1 MISDA
6 ELPRRSEHTQD
17 RILSFGFWGLTV
29 IVLLNL
35 QYLSLWGVPGVRTTG
50 FLAILGHCL
59 LLLVLGAPRSL
70 KEMGTSTKLISATLV
85 CYLVIGVVAS
95 FAAHVERQPDFGRD
109 VLRQTFFLSCC
120 SPSRSAVARYWN
132 ELRLKHC

>member
-1 MISDA
+1 MRSDA
-6 ELPRRSEHTQD
+6 ELPRRSENTQA
-17 RILSFGFWGLTV
+17 RILSFAFWGLTV

-35 QYLSLWGVPGVRTTG
+35 HYLFLWGIPGVRTTG

-59 LLLVLGAPRSL
+59 LLLGLGAPRSL
-70 KEMGTSTKLISATLV
+70 KEMGTPTIVISATLA

-95 FAAHVERQPDFGRD
+95 FATHVERQPDFGRD

-120 SPSRSAVARYWN
+120 SPSRSAVARY
-132 ELRLKHC
+132 